1 MTLHNKKS
9 SLESKNSLEKSK
21 LPRIV
26 LSFYRYTE
34 IKNVELFRDFL
45 FINLNKLDVFGRV
58 YVSKEGINAQISVLK
73 KKYGELSFFLRNIS
87 FLKKTKLNLAIE
99 HNYKSF
105 FKLTIKVKNKIV
117 ADGIKIEDFKSN
129 NSGKHVNAKQ
139 FNELLLDPNTVC
151 IDVRNHYESEIGHF
165 IGALKPNVD
174 TFTQSL
180 PVIENHVSKLNNDK
194 NILMYC
200 TGGIR
205 CEKASA
211 YLKHKGYINVFQLK
225 GGIIQYAREVNEM
238 KIRNLFRGK
247 NFVFDNRRS
256 EKVTNEIIS
265 LCHQCG
271 EKSDQHVNCS
281 NNACNL
287 LFIQCKSCQK
297 KMKNCCSID
306 CIEITNLPIEEQK
319 KLRKGNPSKNK
330 IFKKGRAYNLKF
342 YKN

>member
-1 MTLHNKKS
+1 M
-9 SLESKNSLEKSK
+9 
-21 LPRIV
+21 PRIV

-306 CIEITNLPIEEQK
+306 CIEISSLPLEEQK

-330 IFKKGRAYNLKF
+330 IFKKGRPYNLKF